1 MSGLRHFAASS
12 AWSFAAMRG
21 QGIDGKESAAVATH
35 AAPLRRVSDEFRT
48 HGVWKS
54 SFDEKCTVCVQ
65 KSSFAM
71 PAPDAGG

>member
-1 MSGLRHFAASS
+1 MSGR
-12 AWSFAAMRG
+12 
-21 QGIDGKESAAVATH
+21 V
-35 AAPLRRVSDEFRT
+35 RRVSDEFRT

>member
-1 MSGLRHFAASS
+1 MSGLR
-12 AWSFAAMRG
+12 R
-21 QGIDGKESAAVATH
+21 IPE
-35 AAPLRRVSDEFRT
+35 T

-71 PAPDAGG
+71 PAAEAGG